1 MLKLSNA
8 ETHRIAKKRYTNF
21 IMNEGLAN
29 GKKIALE
36 VYRLFKAEVLRR
48 KKLKPKAKPKPKLK
62 SKPPVV
68 GKSKK
73 VRMDR

>member
-8 ETHRIAKKRYTNF
+8 EIHRIAKKRYTNF

-48 KKLKPKAKPKPKLK
+48 KKLKSKPKTKVK
-62 SKPPVV
+62 VKIKTGPPVV
-68 GKSKK
+68 GRSK
-73 VRMDR
+73 